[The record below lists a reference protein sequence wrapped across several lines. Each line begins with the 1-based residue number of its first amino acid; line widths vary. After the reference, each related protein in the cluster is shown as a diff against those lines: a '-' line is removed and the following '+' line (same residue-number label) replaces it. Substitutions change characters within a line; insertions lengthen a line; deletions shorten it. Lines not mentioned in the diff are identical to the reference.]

1 MRDTRIKATRKKA
14 SRLPVPAPE
23 EQPSK
28 KTNLELTPEAT
39 ACLHRLKSIH
49 GVNRTFAISRGVIL
63 LEQSLAV
70 K

>member
-1 MRDTRIKATRKKA
+1 MSATPTKATRKKA
-14 SRLPVPAPE
+14 SRLPVPAPAAT
-23 EQPSK
+23 PV

-39 ACLHRLKSIH
+39 ACLQRLKAVH

-63 LEQSLAV
+63 LEQSLTA